1 MFWVI
6 IAIFILL
13 IVFVLIRMI
22 YEATHTVIQQEHI
35 ALSELPEHW
44 TDTTFMFIS
53 DIHRRKISEEWVE
66 ALIVKHPQ
74 IELVLIG
81 GDLTERGVPLER
93 VRHNMQLLRK
103 IAPMYAV
110 HGNHDY
116 NADYRQLDIVLREC
130 GVQVLDNEAI
140 WLEKEDQGVWL
151 VGLDDLLTDRA
162 NLRLAFAEPRLQPA
176 FTIMLVHDPGIIQQ
190 LHDEPI
196 HLILAGHTHGG
207 QFRLPGIGPL
217 VTHGIYR
224 QYSCG
229 LYTLDR
235 IIRKGSDKLIQV
247 FISRGFGTSH
257 LPLRLFCPAEVHIIT
272 LHQEEKQ
279 SKTP

>member
-1 MFWVI
+1 
-6 IAIFILL
+6 
-13 IVFVLIRMI
+13 
-22 YEATHTVIQQEHI
+22 
-35 ALSELPEHW
+35 
-44 TDTTFMFIS
+44 
-53 DIHRRKISEEWVE
+53 
-66 ALIVKHPQ
+66 
-74 IELVLIG
+74 
-81 GDLTERGVPLER
+81 
-93 VRHNMQLLRK
+93 MQLLRK
-103 IAPMYAV
+103 IAPIYAV

-235 IIRKGSDKLIQV
+235 IVRKGSDKLIQV